1 MGGSSSKIVSINKKY
16 NSVLDIGPINTIDG
30 VEQVSLNNILEG
42 KKCFLIVNVASKRG
56 ITHVNYAQLVEIHQE
71 YKDRGFEI
79 IGFPCNQFGK

>member
-42 KKCFLIVNVASKRG
+42 KKCFLIVNVASKWG
-56 ITHVNYAQLVEIHQE
+56 ITHVNYA
-71 YKDRGFEI
+71 
-79 IGFPCNQFGK
+79 